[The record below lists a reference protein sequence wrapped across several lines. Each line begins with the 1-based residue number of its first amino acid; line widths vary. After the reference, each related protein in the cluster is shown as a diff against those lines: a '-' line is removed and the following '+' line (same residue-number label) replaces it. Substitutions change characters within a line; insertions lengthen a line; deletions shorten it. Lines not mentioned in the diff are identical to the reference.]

1 MRKTGNVQKATDLI
15 AVNPALVAV
24 NAAVV
29 AFVDELLRL
38 PSAAAAA
45 TVVDLLYGRDRE
57 ALPAVLSH
65 VNGGIHIP
73 LSDLLASRSPLAVVL
88 PERLRVSAGWRADG
102 MKGARAAARAR
113 YRELQ
118 AAFVTS
124 VRRAASEPTAALLR
138 YTYGSEGRHWLW
150 TEAAARVLHRVAGLN
165 RAVLDLLAAIARGEV
180 SAEAV
185 GIDAVAAKDFDLPD
199 EVREL
204 MAAAL
209 PAVAVPDWTRFAA
222 ALEGSDAVLSGDES
236 VVRYQSLLAEI
247 LGLRDE
253 RTMAPA

>member
-1 MRKTGNVQKATDLI
+1 MRKPGNAQKATDLV
-15 AVNPALVAV
+15 APHPALVAA

-38 PSAAAAA
+38 PSSSAAA

-57 ALPAVLSH
+57 APPAVLSH

-73 LSDLLASRSPLAVVL
+73 LSDLLASRASLALVL
-88 PERLRVSAGWRADG
+88 PERLRVSASWRADG
-102 MKGARAAARAR
+102 TKGARAVARTR

-124 VRRAASEPTAALLR
+124 VRRAAPEPTAALLR

-150 TEAAARVLHRVAGLN
+150 AEAAARVLHRVAGLN

-180 SAEAV
+180 SGEAV
-185 GIDAVAAKDFDLPD
+185 SIDGVAVKDFDLPD

-209 PAVAVPDWTRFAA
+209 PPVAVPDWTRFAS
-222 ALEGSDAVLSGDES
+222 ALEGSAAVLSLEES

>member
-1 MRKTGNVQKATDLI
+1 MVDLSNSRREFFPSSLVRVSGWDANATGATPGNQVNAAWNASCSLWRPMRMTGNAQKASDLM

-57 ALPAVLSH
+57 APPAVLSH

-102 MKGARAAARAR
+102 MKGAPAAARAR

-124 VRRAASEPTAALLR
+124 GRRAP
-138 YTYGSEGRHWLW
+138 
-150 TEAAARVLHRVAGLN
+150 
-165 RAVLDLLAAIARGEV
+165 
-180 SAEAV
+180 
-185 GIDAVAAKDFDLPD
+185 P
-199 EVREL
+199 
-204 MAAAL
+204 
-209 PAVAVPDWTRFAA
+209 P
-222 ALEGSDAVLSGDES
+222 
-236 VVRYQSLLAEI
+236 
-247 LGLRDE
+247 
-253 RTMAPA
+253 APAPPPPDTERGQERHRLLTGAAGPPLPPMGRPDTAPP

>member
-1 MRKTGNVQKATDLI
+1 MRKTGNAQKATDRVPLHPTI
-15 AVNPALVAV
+15 VAV

-38 PSAAAAA
+38 PSSAAAA
-45 TVVDLLYGRDRE
+45 TVVDLLYGRERE
-57 ALPAVLSH
+57 APPAVLSH

-73 LSDLLASRSPLAVVL
+73 LSDLLASRWPLAVIL
-88 PERLRVSAGWRADG
+88 PERLRVSASWRADG

-124 VRRAASEPTAALLR
+124 VRRAAAEPTAGLLR

-165 RAVLDLLAAIARGEV
+165 RAFLDLLAAIARGEV
-180 SAEAV
+180 SADV
-185 GIDAVAAKDFDLPD
+185 IGVDTVSVKDFDLPD
-199 EVREL
+199 DVRDL

-209 PAVAVPDWTRFAA
+209 PAVAIPDWTRFAT
-222 ALEGSDAVLSGDES
+222 ALEGSDAVLTGDES
-236 VVRYQSLLAEI
+236 VLRYQSLLAEI

-253 RTMAPA
+253 RTGVTA

>member
-1 MRKTGNVQKATDLI
+1 M
-15 AVNPALVAV
+15 
-24 NAAVV
+24 
-29 AFVDELLRL
+29 ECLLL
-38 PSAAAAA
+38 PFA
-45 TVVDLLYGRDRE
+45 
-57 ALPAVLSH
+57 P
-65 VNGGIHIP
+65 NP

-88 PERLRVSAGWRADG
+88 PERLRVSAAWRADG
-102 MKGARAAARAR
+102 IKGARTAARAR

-124 VRRAASEPTAALLR
+124 VRRATPEPTAALLR

-165 RAVLDLLAAIARGEV
+165 RAVLDLLAAIARGDV
-180 SAEAV
+180 SAEALGV
-185 GIDAVAAKDFDLPD
+185 DAASVKDFDLPD

-204 MAAAL
+204 MASAL
-209 PAVAVPDWTRFAA
+209 PAIAIPDWTRFAA
-222 ALEGSDAVLSGDES
+222 ALEGSEAVLTGEES

-253 RTMAPA
+253 RTVVTA